1 VNPGTT
7 SLSPRAGEIL
17 DVARSILEEEGR
29 EAMTMREIGHRMGIR
44 APSLYKHFPDKRSIE
59 VGLISVGFEEW
70 ADVIG
75 RASSRRH
82 PLAAI
87 ARAYRRYALDHPH
100 LYRLMTTEPLPRAD
114 LPPGLENKAAA
125 PLLTAAGSLPRARAI
140 WGLAHGL
147 VMLELNGRFPEG
159 ADIDAAWR
167 AGLRAFSA

>member
-1 VNPGTT
+1 MI
-7 SLSPRAGEIL
+7 SAALELSPRAREIL
-17 DVARSILEEEGR
+17 ETARSILEEDGR
-29 EAMTMREIGHRMGIR
+29 GGLTMREIGHRMGIR

-70 ADVIG
+70 ADVMD

-100 LYRLMTTEPLPRAD
+100 MYRLTTTEPLPRAD

-125 PLLTAAGSLPRARAI
+125 PLLAAAGSLPRARAI
-140 WGLAHGL
+140 WGFAHGL
-147 VMLELNGRFPEG
+147 VMLELDDRFPEG
-159 ADIDAAWR
+159 ADVDAAWR
-167 AGLRAFSA
+167 SGLRAFAP